1 MSENEPV
8 KPKKGWGYLQWSVL
22 LTVLFLLAS
31 LVALTFNHF
40 LVKRDQMRAA
50 SDLSLVLNLM
60 RSYASEFDGHYP
72 DFAGQNLSNGKDL
85 PKRTSN
91 SAFRRLIQVGM
102 IQDER
107 VLGCS
112 HSRFNP
118 DGNIGTAPDHAEAFA
133 PGENHWLMVAGL
145 SNRSPG
151 HYPLILENA
160 VDASWPPRWLPSS
173 FLLSRWFASLRGEMP
188 PRGRSWPGNTILIG
202 FNDGSIKTVKL
213 ESKDGFLRL
222 PESILKPEGKEPL
235 PTLKILDIE
244 LPEIRQ

>member
-1 MSENEPV
+1 MRENGPV
-8 KPKKGWGYLQWSVL
+8 NPKKGWGYLQWSL
-22 LTVLFLLAS
+22 LLAV
-31 LVALTFNHF
+31 LVLMAGLASSIVSHF

-72 DFAGQNLSNGKDL
+72 DFAGQNLSKGKDL

-91 SAFRRLIQVGM
+91 SAFRRLIQEGM

-107 VLGCS
+107 VSGCAY
-112 HSRFNP
+112 SRFKP
-118 DGNIGTAPDHAEAFA
+118 DGNIGTAPDYEEAFA
-133 PGENHWLMVAGL
+133 PGENHWMMVAGL
-145 SNRSPG
+145 SDRSPG

-160 VDASWPPRWLPSS
+160 VDASWPPKWLPSPL
-173 FLLSRWFASLRGEMP
+173 LLSRWFASLRGELP

-202 FNDGSIKTVKL
+202 FNDGSIETVQL
-213 ESKDGFLRL
+213 ESKDGFLHL
-222 PESILKPEGKEPL
+222 PASILKPEGQEPL

-244 LPEIRQ
+244 LP